1 MKHYGI
7 TVLVTGLLLV
17 ASCQKHDV
25 EPANLPSAD
34 AAINNITTT
43 CVEDQITFNNV
54 SAGTLLGAAG
64 STISSTGG
72 VTVGVR
78 ADNPHYTQ
86 ANEAIVFS
94 TNPLSSSEDND
105 LGTPNW
111 VHGGTGTGDAG
122 ISGPYI
128 NNKPLGNILVLH
140 NYKEFSVS
148 QPNDDDFSGSVS
160 DYGTITFDFASVGSV
175 TAKSITVIDIEA
187 AEKEYGRALLY
198 NGATLLSTVV
208 FPSTGS
214 NGVAIVDLGSVPDV
228 TSIEVIIGGSMG
240 IDNLTFCATPP
251 PSNCCTY
258 TQGYWK
264 NHPNNWPVS
273 TLTLGNGTYSKDQ
286 LLEILKTPVKGN
298 GLISLAHQLIAAK
311 LNAANCNGTSP
322 VTSTISQADRLIGG
336 LVVGG
341 SGYLSPSSTSAL
353 TDRLDRYN
361 NGLLGTPHCGD

>member
-7 TVLVTGLLLV
+7 TLLATSLLLV
-17 ASCQKHDV
+17 TSCQKNDL
-25 EPANLPSAD
+25 EPSRTPAANI
-34 AAINNITTT
+34 AASDITTV
-43 CVEDQITFNNV
+43 CVEDKVTFNNV

-64 STISSTGG
+64 STISSTNG
-72 VTVGVR
+72 VSVGVR
-78 ADNPHYTQ
+78 ADNPHYSQ

-111 VHGGTGTGDAG
+111 ENGGTGTGDAG

-128 NNKPLGNILVLH
+128 NDKPLGNILVLH
-140 NYKEFSVS
+140 NYREYPVS
-148 QPNDDDFSGSVS
+148 QPNDDDFNGTAS
-160 DYGTITFDFASVGSV
+160 DYGTITFDFSSVGSV

-187 AEKEYGRALLY
+187 AESEYGRALLY

-214 NGVAIVDLGSVPDV
+214 NGVAVVDLGNVPNV
-228 TSIEVIIGGSMG
+228 TSIRVIVGGSMG
-240 IDNLTFCATPP
+240 IDDLTFCRTAP

-264 NHPNNWPVS
+264 NHPEAWPVS
-273 TLTLGNGTYSKDQ
+273 SLTLGSRTYTKAQ
-286 LLEILKTPVKGN
+286 LLEILNTPVRGN

-311 LNAANCNGTSP
+311 LNAANCNGVSP
-322 VTSTISQADRLIGG
+322 VANTISQADALIGG
-336 LVVGG
+336 LIVGG
-341 SGYLSPSSTSAL
+341 SGSLAPSATSTL
-353 TDRLDRYN
+353 TSRLDSYN
-361 NGLLGTPHCGD
+361 NGNLGTRHCG